1 MEVISCYVQGLEKQ
15 ATKNL
20 NDAALVFAKLRS
32 PFWKEEVIEVSGLL
46 LFIILR
52 DQLKANANKR

>member
-1 MEVISCYVQGLEKQ
+1 MEIISCYVRGLEKQ
-15 ATKNL
+15 ATKKL
-20 NDAALVFAKLRS
+20 NDPALIVAKLRS
-32 PFWKEEVIEVSGLL
+32 PFWKEVIEVSGLL

>member
-1 MEVISCYVQGLEKQ
+1 MLCPRPGEKGH
-15 ATKNL
+15 KKL
-20 NDAALVFAKLRS
+20 NDPALVVAKLRS